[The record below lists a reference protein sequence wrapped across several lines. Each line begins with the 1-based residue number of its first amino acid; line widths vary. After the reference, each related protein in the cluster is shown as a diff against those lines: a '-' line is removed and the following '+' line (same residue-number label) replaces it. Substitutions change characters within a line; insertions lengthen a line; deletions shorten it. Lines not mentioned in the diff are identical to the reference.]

1 MGDDST
7 QRARAGLP
15 RRLAALFYDLLLVVA
30 ISFVA
35 TFAMLPL
42 TRGEAIL
49 TSTQGHI
56 GRIYHALLVALA
68 FGYFGLCW
76 TRSGQTLGLRAW
88 RLRLESEL
96 GGRLGW
102 TQAIGRFLLAGG
114 AGVLAVLGLWYM
126 HAAASAVARAAAA
139 LLLAPAVL
147 DFAWIA
153 FDREGRSLLDLAVR
167 ARVRRLA

>member
-1 MGDDST
+1 MGDDPT

-56 GRIYHALLVALA
+56 GRIYHEVRRRPHFLVERVY
-68 FGYFGLCW
+68 G
-76 TRSGQTLGLRAW
+76 
-88 RLRLESEL
+88 ESDP
-96 GGRLGW
+96 
-102 TQAIGRFLLAGG
+102 
-114 AGVLAVLGLWYM
+114 
-126 HAAASAVARAAAA
+126 ASA
-139 LLLAPAVL
+139 PSG
-147 DFAWIA
+147 DGI
-153 FDREGRSLLDLAVR
+153 
-167 ARVRRLA
+167 